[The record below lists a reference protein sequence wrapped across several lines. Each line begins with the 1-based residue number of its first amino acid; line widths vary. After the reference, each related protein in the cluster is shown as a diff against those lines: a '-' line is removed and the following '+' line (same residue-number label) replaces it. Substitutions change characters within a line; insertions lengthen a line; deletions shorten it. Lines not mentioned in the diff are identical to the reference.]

1 MDSTIYD
8 IHHVKCLA
16 CKFFFLLGITS
27 VVGFAPTIAKQLGYS
42 AMMVGYL
49 YTYLS
54 IISFLI
60 KLVSGLIADK
70 FPVLRFM
77 FLASILSSGLSA
89 FAFIFAEKLPTEF
102 AVDLNC
108 SNRITLLDFCSNFDD
123 RSSQCD
129 GKLFNLLK
137 NNTHLKCQVRIIH
150 LCYQVGKPYKL
161 FL

>member
-1 MDSTIYD
+1 MLNVL
-8 IHHVKCLA
+8 HVI
-16 CKFFFLLGITS
+16 FFILGIAS
-27 VVGFAPTIAKQLGYS
+27 IVGFAPTIAKQLGYS

-60 KLVSGLIADK
+60 KLVSGIIADK

-77 FLASILSSGLSA
+77 FLASILSSGLCA
-89 FAFIFAEKLPTEF
+89 FAFNFTEKLPTEF

-108 SNRITLLDFCSNFDD
+108 NRITLLDFCSNFDD

-137 NNTHLKCQVRIIH
+137 NINHVKCQVRIIH
-150 LCYQVGKPYKL
+150 VCCQIDKPYKL